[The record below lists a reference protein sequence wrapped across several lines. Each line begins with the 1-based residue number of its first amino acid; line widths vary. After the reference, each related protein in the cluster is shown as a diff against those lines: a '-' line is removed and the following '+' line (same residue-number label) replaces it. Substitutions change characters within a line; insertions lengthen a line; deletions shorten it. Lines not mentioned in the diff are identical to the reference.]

1 MTQGISSKDREI
13 LRSLAARVR
22 EISELPEMAAR
33 KQRWYDLNALKP
45 QRPMV
50 LCSPEGAWLELAP
63 ERICQIEDPRVRGWE
78 HHLRQQIY
86 HWEHIHDDMAYE
98 AVWGVWWN
106 LDWGNFG
113 VTSPRR
119 HGDGR
124 GSYVWEAP
132 IKDLDADFAKLRMRR
147 QSVDRASTLEAFE
160 LARSVFDGLLEV
172 KITGGLPWT
181 LGLTW
186 TAIDLIGLE
195 RLMTAMIDEPDKLHR
210 LMAFLRDDMMQ
221 AITWAEREGLLSI
234 HNTCGYVGSGGV
246 AYTHELPQSDW
257 TPGQPARLKDLWGF
271 SESQETVG
279 VSPAMFGEFIF
290 PYQLPLL
297 AKFGLNC
304 YGCCEGVHQRW
315 SYLKRI
321 PNLRRVSVSPW
332 ADQEMM
338 AQAMGDTCIFSRKP
352 NPAMICASFNE
363 DHIRADIR
371 NTLSIAGKL
380 PLELVLKDTHT
391 VQNQP
396 HRITR
401 WVRIAFEEIDRYIG
415 S

>member
-1 MTQGISSKDREI
+1 MTQGISPKDREI

-22 EISELPEMAAR
+22 EIAELPEMSAR

-50 LCSPEGAWLELAP
+50 LCSPEGAWGEMVP
-63 ERICQIEDPRVRGWE
+63 ERVCQIEDRRVRGWE
-78 HHLRQQIY
+78 HHLRVQIY
-86 HWEHIHDDMAYE
+86 QWEHIHDDMAYE
-98 AVWGVWWN
+98 PVFGVGWHV
-106 LDWGNFG
+106 DWGGFG
-113 VTSPRR
+113 VSSPKRQ
-119 HGDGR
+119 GDNR

-132 IKDLDADFAKLRMRR
+132 VKDLDADFAKLQMRR
-147 QSVDRASTLEAFE
+147 PTVDRVKSLEEYE

-172 KITGGLPWT
+172 KLGGGLPWT
-181 LGLTW
+181 MGLTW

-221 AITWAEREGLLSI
+221 LITWAEKEGVLSI
-234 HNTCGYVGSGGV
+234 NNTSGYVGSGGI

-257 TPGQPARLKDLWGF
+257 KPGQPARLKDLWGF
-271 SESQETVG
+271 GESQETVG

-315 SYLKRI
+315 NYIKRI
-321 PNLRRVSVSPW
+321 PNLRRVSVAPW
-332 ADQEMM
+332 ADQELM
-338 AQAMGDTCIFSRKP
+338 AGYMGNTCIFSRKP

-371 NTLSIAGKL
+371 TTLAIAGKL
-380 PLELVLKDTHT
+380 PIELVMKDTHT

-401 WVRIAFEEIDRYIG
+401 WVRIAREEIDKYLG

>member
-1 MTQGISSKDREI
+1 MTQGLSSKDREI

-33 KQRWYDLNALKP
+33 ARRWYALNSLKP
-45 QRPMV
+45 ERPMV
-50 LCSPEGAWLELAP
+50 QCSPEGAWGELLP
-63 ERICQIEDPRVRGWE
+63 PSLCQIEDPRLRDWE
-78 HHLRQQIY
+78 YNLRARVY
-86 HWEHIHDDMAYE
+86 RWEHIQDDMAFE
-98 AVWGVWWN
+98 AIFPVGWEV
-106 LDWGNFG
+106 DWGNFG
-113 VTSPRR
+113 VSIPRR
-119 HGDGR
+119 QGDNR
-124 GSYVWEAP
+124 GSYVWEPP
-132 IKDLDADFAKLRMRR
+132 IKDLDADFARLHMRR
-147 QSVDRASTLEAFE
+147 QAVDRPRTMEAYE

-172 KITGGLPWT
+172 RIVGWLPWT
-181 LGLTW
+181 MGLTW
-186 TAIDLIGLE
+186 SAIDLIGLE
-195 RLMTAMIDEPDKLHR
+195 RLMTAMIDEPDRLHR

-221 AITWAEREGLLSI
+221 LITWAEKEGVLSI
-234 HNTCGYVGSGGV
+234 NNASGFVGSGGS
-246 AYTHELPQSDW
+246 AYTHELPQGDW
-257 TPGQPARLKDLWGF
+257 KPGQPVRLKDLWGF
-271 SESQETVG
+271 GESQETVG

-304 YGCCEGVHQRW
+304 YGCCEAVHQRW
-315 SYLKRI
+315 SYIKRI

-332 ADQEMM
+332 ADQAMM
-338 AQAMGDTCIFSRKP
+338 AEAMGSTCVFSRKP

-380 PLELVLKDTHT
+380 PLELVMKDTHT

-401 WVRIAFEEIDRYIG
+401 WVRIAFEEIDRYC